1 MKRITCLLT
10 IVALVNFSLQAQ
22 VGVGTTN
29 PQGTL
34 HVYEENGTEPTA
46 TNGTVII
53 EHGDAGGASS
63 IVFKSAANGGNDY
76 AYISYEDDGSG
87 NGSTNEN
94 GLLTI
99 GIENDGAPTFPTYQ
113 DDINIKAS
121 GSVGINTN
129 SPHPSASLDLGAN
142 NKGLLV
148 NRVSLSGTTDV
159 STIDAPATGLLVY
172 NTNDTNDISEGFYY
186 FNGVNWEKVGSPKSY
201 STVFNQTNQI
211 NASSSASS
219 YVTLPGLTQTV
230 TVPYSGTYQIVV
242 NGYYSTGSPINTT
255 ITETTSTNSANYNNT
270 NHNHTVT
277 EYQDGAS
284 QGSIRVT
291 INGIAIKE
299 KYITSVS
306 KSFQGQSFYSLGQN
320 ATIIANVTL
329 EAGGTYTFRVQGREW
344 ARYNCNLGYFGRNT
358 NVYVGANG
366 VSDAQYA
373 TLSINYVA
381 Q

>member
-1 MKRITCLLT
+1 MNKILSFVTILT
-10 IVALVNFSLQAQ
+10 VISLQAQ
-22 VGVGTTN
+22 VGIGTTN

-34 HVYEENGTEPTA
+34 HVYENNGTTPTA

-53 EHGDAGGASS
+53 EHGDAGGTSS
-63 IVFKSAANGGNDY
+63 IIFKSAVNSGNDY
-76 AYISYEDDGSG
+76 GYISYADDGSG
-87 NGSTNEN
+87 NGSTGEN

-99 GIENDGAPTFPTYQ
+99 GIENDAAPYSSIYQ

-121 GSVGINTN
+121 GSVGINTS

-148 NRVSLSGTTDV
+148 NRVSLTSTTDV
-159 STIDAPATGLLVY
+159 NTINAPATGLLVY
-172 NTNDTNDISEGFYY
+172 NTNSANDISEGFYH
-186 FNGVNWEKVGSPKSY
+186 FNGVSWEKVGSSKSY
-201 STVFNQTNQI
+201 TSTFSQNNQVVASTN
-211 NASSSASS
+211 NST
-219 YVTLPGLTQTV
+219 YVDIPGLTQTI
-230 TVPYSGTYQIVV
+230 TAPYTGTYQIIV

-284 QGSIRVT
+284 QGSIRLT

-329 EAGGTYTFRVQGREW
+329 TAGSSYTFRVQGREW
-344 ARYNCNLGYFGRNT
+344 ARYNCNAGYFGRTT
-358 NVYVGANG
+358 NVYVGSNG

-373 TLSINYVA
+373 TLYINFIT